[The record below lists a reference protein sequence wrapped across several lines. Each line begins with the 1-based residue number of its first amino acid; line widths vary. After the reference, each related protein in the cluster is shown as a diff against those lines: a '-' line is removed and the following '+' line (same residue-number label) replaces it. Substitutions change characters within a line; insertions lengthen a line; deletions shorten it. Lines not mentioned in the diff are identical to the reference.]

1 MVTIFSSKK
10 PLLKGGSSN
19 VEMGQT
25 FTDLIQQS
33 LGHVFVV
40 PIYESALEKAKLIS
54 TDSMFVKVR
63 LVPKKGECGP
73 RRVDF
78 NL

>member
-1 MVTIFSSKK
+1 MDSNLEILIGHHFLKQEATI
-10 PLLKGGSSN
+10 KGGSSN

-40 PIYESALEKAKLIS
+40 PIYESALEE
-54 TDSMFVKVR
+54 
-63 LVPKKGECGP
+63 GEVNFH
-73 RRVDF
+73 R
-78 NL
+78 